1 MVVTFS
7 GLLVQSC
14 CQEGATLQTNTTGVY
29 GKCSQG
35 FSLPG
40 FAPARCVCA
49 FILHFSGSM
58 LLCRELS
65 EAGPGL
71 HLLPRSKLLRFRFSG
86 TPQRHRLC
94 WTAFCALPRSEQ
106 LRQPCLVSARSQLG
120 GAPDHLP
127 GPSPS
132 VSWVCSE
139 WKSCL
144 RGAMC
149 LLWGADL

>member
-71 HLLPRSKLLRFRFSG
+71 HLLPRSKLLGSG
-86 TPQRHRLC
+86 SWVLHKAQTWLGLRLMPFPGLSSSGDQVLGERSH
-94 WTAFCALPRSEQ
+94 TQVGGASYRLPCPS
-106 LRQPCLVSARSQLG
+106 CLVF
-120 GAPDHLP
+120 
-127 GPSPS
+127 
-132 VSWVCSE
+132 
-139 WKSCL
+139 
-144 RGAMC
+144 
-149 LLWGADL
+149 

>member
-71 HLLPRSKLLRFRFSG
+71 HLLPRSKVARVRFLG
-86 TPQRHRLC
+86 APQGADLVGP
-94 WTAFCALPRSEQ
+94 AFDALPRSEQ
-106 LRQPCLVSARSQLG
+106 LR
-120 GAPDHLP
+120 
-127 GPSPS
+127 
-132 VSWVCSE
+132 
-139 WKSCL
+139 
-144 RGAMC
+144 
-149 LLWGADL
+149 